1 MDEYNE
7 YLKTVR
13 LHAMEETPATLLLKV
28 QTARDF
34 HPDAEITISMLGIP
48 VWKYFSM
55 LKPVR
60 SYPVRICY
68 ADTMMLD
75 L

>member
-7 YLKTVR
+7 YSKTVR
-13 LHAMEETPATLLLKV
+13 LHAVEETPATLLLKV
-28 QTARDF
+28 QTARDIY
-34 HPDAEITISMLGIP
+34 PDAEVSISMLGLP
-48 VWKYFSM
+48 VWKYFAM

-60 SYPVRICY
+60 PYEVRICY
-68 ADTMMLD
+68 VDTIMLD